1 MTKTIYLKIEKL
13 LDLLIQ
19 ERTIEEGVDDI
30 VYEEAE
36 RPSEII
42 QACAGAISVID
53 SMDDALMYNTDRERI
68 KSIKR
73 KCLRLT
79 HESINAIYETNI
91 NED

>member
-19 ERTIEEGVDDI
+19 ERTVQEGEDI
-30 VYEEAE
+30 IYEEAE